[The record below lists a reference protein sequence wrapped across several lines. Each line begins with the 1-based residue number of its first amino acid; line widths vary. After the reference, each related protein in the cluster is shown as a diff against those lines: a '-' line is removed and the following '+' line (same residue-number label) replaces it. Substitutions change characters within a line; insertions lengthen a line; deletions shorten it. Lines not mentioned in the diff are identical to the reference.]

1 MTIGEKIRYYRLKE
15 GMTQE
20 KLASE
25 LNLSFQA
32 ISKWERGE
40 SLPDVTIV
48 SRLSRTLNVSCD
60 ALLTDPPFFQE
71 TELQNILEKA
81 KRLNCNVHAEYRKKT
96 SLLENTLERFPH
108 SLELMAVLAETYSKG
123 TAYPEYTANNHRHRA
138 IELYRHIMENTNDT
152 SLKYHSVQ
160 MLCYLYRAEEE
171 YGLVR
176 KLAESMPEL
185 YQCRPALLYH
195 SLPDSQIKEGI
206 RDYVCQLLDTVEA
219 MMNVLL
225 YPDFSGA
232 GLIEE
237 LRNIAQRCI

>member
-71 TELQNILEKA
+71 TELQNILE
-81 KRLNCNVHAEYRKKT
+81 
-96 SLLENTLERFPH
+96 RFPH
-108 SLELMAVLAETYSKG
+108 SLETYSKG
-123 TAYPEYTANNHRHRA
+123 TG
-138 IELYRHIMENTNDT
+138 
-152 SLKYHSVQ
+152 V
-160 MLCYLYRAEEE
+160 
-171 YGLVR
+171 
-176 KLAESMPEL
+176 
-185 YQCRPALLYH
+185 
-195 SLPDSQIKEGI
+195 
-206 RDYVCQLLDTVEA
+206 
-219 MMNVLL
+219 
-225 YPDFSGA
+225 
-232 GLIEE
+232 
-237 LRNIAQRCI
+237 